1 MVCSMVN
8 LNRAATERLLWIAI
22 VAALIIAI
30 VSCLLVSVST
40 FPDPGWG
47 FLTWKNML
55 HGGGFNML
63 PEPDPDNIAKNTYT
77 FLTWWSPGQYLV
89 PGSIA
94 SFIGIK
100 IGWGMVLTSIIFT
113 VSGVVGCYFLF
124 GKLQFNRLTTL
135 LSILVLC
142 CQVQTLLPFSVYNGG
157 EVLIFGVAP
166 WFWYC
171 CVDFKPKILRLL
183 LLVVLSWIGFVAKSS
198 FLLVTV
204 CGFLFIFLS
213 WIRKRNTF
221 KELAIKTSELFMAGL
236 LIIVPIYFLF
246 LQKGTNP
253 SSAAQGFSL
262 NWLNLFYPAST
273 PFLTAFSAD
282 EVFNTFA
289 HPNYSD
295 RLPAIDAI
303 FFGLVFLVT
312 IFVLSRIYF
321 NRIGSVAYRWL
332 LFTTYLFF
340 TVFFVF
346 QYCRHAAIS
355 MEGRHFRI
363 LGLLFLPGV
372 VQLVRQGKI
381 TAVKKAL
388 QFALLLLCLF
398 GWTNY
403 FFRWRSR
410 SKQTPSAL
418 THVVQDLVDSKTL
431 LKMHQ
436 LDVQFPQQAVFVLM
450 SPEIAMEIEHN
461 RILVLPFNTME
472 PKSENPSY
480 DGRVKKLFLIVP
492 ANIAGN
498 RTTTQLI
505 KACFTDYKTFSEEK
519 ISKAFV
525 LFTGL

>member
-1 MVCSMVN
+1 MVN

-22 VAALIIAI
+22 AAALAIAG

-40 FPDPGWG
+40 FPDSGWG

-55 HGGGFNML
+55 HGGGFNLL
-63 PEPDPDNIAKNTYT
+63 PEPDPDNIAKDAYT

-113 VSGVVGCYFLF
+113 FSGVVGCYFLF
-124 GKLQFNRLTTL
+124 SKLQFNRLTTL
-135 LSILVLC
+135 LSVLVLC

-171 CVDFKPKILRLL
+171 CIDFKPKVPRLL
-183 LLVVLSWIGFVAKSS
+183 LLVLLSWIGFVAKSS

-204 CGFLFIFLS
+204 CGFLFIFLG

-221 KELAIKTSELFMAGL
+221 KELATNTTGLFIAGL
-236 LIIVPIYFLF
+236 FIIVPIYFLF
-246 LQKGTNP
+246 LQKGDNP
-253 SSAAQGFSL
+253 SSAAEGFSFS
-262 NWLNLFYPAST
+262 WLNLFYPASI
-273 PFLTAFSAD
+273 PLLTAFSAD

-289 HPNYSD
+289 RPHYLEN
-295 RLPAIDAI
+295 LPATDAI
-303 FFGLVFLVT
+303 FYGMGFLLI

-332 LFTTYLFF
+332 LFTTYIFF
-340 TVFFVF
+340 TVFFVL

-355 MEGRHFRI
+355 MEGRHFHI

-372 VQLVRQGKI
+372 VQLVRQVKI
-381 TAVKKAL
+381 TVLKKAL
-388 QFALLLLCLF
+388 QLVLLLLCLF

-403 FFRWRSR
+403 FFRWRSK
-410 SKQTPSAL
+410 SKQTPSTI
-418 THVVQDLVDSKTL
+418 THVVQDLLDAKTL
-431 LKMHQ
+431 SKIHQ
-436 LDVQFPQQAVFVLM
+436 LDMQFPQQALFVLI

-461 RILVLPFNTME
+461 RTLVLPFNTMT
-472 PKSENPSY
+472 PKTENPSY

-492 ANIAGN
+492 ANIAAN
-498 RTTTQLI
+498 RTTVQLI
-505 KACFTDYKTFSEEK
+505 KACFTDYKIFSEEK
-519 ISKAFV
+519 IGKAFV